1 MARSHNRLAALA
13 VSATLVAGFAA
24 LPAGAVAQQTPAG
37 DQVLQKVIVKFDG
50 DLTAEDLDAL
60 EALGVHQGFELR
72 TIDAVAVT
80 APPRV
85 VANLTDVPGVVAVQP
100 QRKLQLHL
108 YASKEQIKANGIAEP
123 ATYERAGGSFDLE
136 GYDGEGVTVG
146 VVDSGIFAAH
156 PGLLG
161 RVTTGLNFEFTEIY
175 DTIGVM
181 PVEVWDAYAQ
191 ATGPSALQ
199 DEVGHGTHV
208 AGTIGGTGAGAATFS
223 EAELAGIAP
232 AVEIVSLKI
241 ATAANGVFDDFGF
254 EENALFALDY
264 LIRHKDELGVTL
276 TNNSWG
282 LLPAE
287 PDAFPIEET
296 DYDSAN
302 EMVKAATAAG
312 ITMVFSAGN
321 DGPEPGTI
329 RPGPGAEDAILVAA
343 ACKSIDSGRCEEGQ
357 VIVDFSSRGNADGS
371 GPQVDVTA
379 PGDTILAPVSPAS
392 ILTPLSECLE
402 RYTEEPLYYCISG
415 TSMASPHV
423 AGVVALMQQANPD
436 LTPAEAE
443 ACLRDT
449 ADDLLDPGFD
459 IHSGQGMVDTPEA
472 IACAAG
478 IEPTT
483 GAAPDEAPAPAPDP
497 APEPAPDT
505 DALPTTGGGL
515 ALLGLLGLAGAK
527 ALRRVS

>member
-1 MARSHNRLAALA
+1 MSLFRLSALT
-13 VSATLVAGFAA
+13 VSATLVAGLAA
-24 LPAGAVAQQTPAG
+24 LPAGAAG
-37 DQVLQKVIVKFDG
+37 ATAPDDADLQKVIVAFDDDVTAD
-50 DLTAEDLDAL
+50 DLGALD
-60 EALGVHQGFELR
+60 ALGVHKGFELR
-72 TIDAVAVT
+72 SIDAVAVT
-80 APPRV
+80 AVPEV
-85 VANLTDVPGVVAVQP
+85 IAKLADVPGVVAVQP

-108 YASKEQIKANGIAEP
+108 YASKEQIKANGIAEA
-123 ATYERAGGSFDLE
+123 ATYEREGGSFDLP
-136 GYDGEGVTVG
+136 GYTGEGVTVG
-146 VVDSGIFAAH
+146 VVDSGVFAAH
-156 PGLLG
+156 PGLVG

-181 PVEVWDAYAQ
+181 PVEVWDAYAV

-208 AGTIGGTGAGAATFS
+208 AGTIGGTGAGAVTYS

-241 ATAANGVFDDFGF
+241 ATAANGVVDDFGF

-264 LIRHKDELGVTL
+264 LIRHPELGVTL

-287 PDAFPIEET
+287 PKTFPIEDT

-302 EMVKAATAAG
+302 AMVQAAAEAG

-321 DGPEPGTI
+321 DGPEPDTI
-329 RPGPGAEDAILVAA
+329 RPGPGAQNAILVAA
-343 ACKSIDSGRCEEGQ
+343 ACKSVDTTDVACLAGD
-357 VIVDFSSRGNADGS
+357 VITSFSSRGKADGT

-379 PGDTILAPVSPAS
+379 PGDTIMA
-392 ILTPLSECLE
+392 PLSASVLVPLSYCPEK
-402 RYTEEPLYYCISG
+402 YAEEQLYYCLSG

-443 ACLRDT
+443 ACLRET
-449 ADDLLDPGFD
+449 ADDMLDEGFD
-459 IHSGQGMVDTPEA
+459 IHSGFGMVDTPEA

-478 IEPTT
+478 IEPSSGT
-483 GAAPDEAPAPAPDP
+483 APDP
-497 APEPAPDT
+497 APTPDPAPVPDSS
-505 DALPTTGGGL
+505 LPTTGGGL
-515 ALLGLLGLAGAK
+515 AAIGLLGLAGAR
-527 ALRRVS
+527 ALRRR